1 MLGTGDEVVLQ
12 ILGQFREVSAV
23 ARDADDE
30 AAVLFRILLGID
42 QGLAVDHVELHMP
55 QPQVHEGANE
65 AHQLAGTFL
74 AGQAA
79 GGELDVQQAGGTL
92 EVSLLYGDG
101 KSQAEHPDG
110 ADYYTH
116 STMAGVYPAGAQ
128 RSGCISDRPDRHPAD
143 LYGQERRQ
151 PDRRL

>member
-1 MLGTGDEVVLQ
+1 MLTCGLEEHTHTEACYSTEDTLPDG
-12 ILGQFREVSAV
+12 
-23 ARDADDE
+23 DADDPE
-30 AAVLFRILLGID
+30 TPADGD
-42 QGLAVDHVELHMP
+42 
-55 QPQVHEGANE
+55 ANAPE
-65 AHQLAGTFL
+65 TPASSDP
-74 AGQAA
+74 
-79 GGELDVQQAGGTL
+79 GGDIPTSDPADPDTQAGGTL

-110 ADYYTH
+110 VDYYTH